1 MFKNGDSHMHT
12 VLILDDE
19 HLVADTLGIIFRKH
33 GFETRVTYSAEE
45 ALESARTFPPDLL
58 LCDISM
64 PGRTGLDLMADIGR
78 EVPECRVLVLTG
90 HYSNLSPIQE
100 QSLKMPRP
108 SRVLTKPCDPSE
120 LLRQAG
126 QLLATA

>member
-1 MFKNGDSHMHT
+1 MHRI
-12 VLILDDE
+12 LIVDDE
-19 HLVADTLGIIFRKH
+19 RILADTLGMIFRRN
-33 GFETRVTYSAEE
+33 GFKAQVTYTADE
-45 ALESARTFPPDLL
+45 ALASARVCSPDLL

-78 EVPECRVLVLTG
+78 EMPDCRVLVLTG
-90 HYSNLSPIQE
+90 HYSNLLPVQE
-100 QSLKMPRP
+100 QSRKMPRP
-108 SRVLTKPCDPSE
+108 SCVLTKPCNPDE